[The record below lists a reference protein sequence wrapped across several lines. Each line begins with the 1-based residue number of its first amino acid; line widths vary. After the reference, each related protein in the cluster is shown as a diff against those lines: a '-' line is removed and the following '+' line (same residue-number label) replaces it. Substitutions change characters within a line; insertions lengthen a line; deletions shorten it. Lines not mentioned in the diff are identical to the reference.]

1 LNDVNIQEHHDDRCD
16 IRSIVT
22 DILNGEKHDAES
34 KKTVVELMSD
44 EDADEARKYFG
55 VF

>member
-1 LNDVNIQEHHDDRCD
+1 LNDVNIQEHHDDRCN
-16 IRSIVT
+16 IRSIVN
-22 DILNGEKHDAES
+22 ILRGGRLDAEN
-34 KKTVVELMSD
+34 KKTVVDLMSD

>member
-1 LNDVNIQEHHDDRCD
+1 LNDVIIQEHNDSNLS

-22 DILNGEKHDAES
+22 NILKGDKPSE
-34 KKTVVELMSD
+34 KTVVEMMSD